1 MAGTCGKAG
10 GEHPHLEHGSTAAP
24 AGRRAVKMASSKAVL
39 SQEIGWYTI
48 DALTVA
54 DSDMN
59 VTETTSDPVA
69 TSDPVDI

>member
-1 MAGTCGKAG
+1 
-10 GEHPHLEHGSTAAP
+10 
-24 AGRRAVKMASSKAVL
+24 MASSKAVL